1 MRLFIEEHTIEIKR
15 YDSSDC
21 KERTERFYQT
31 VHKVNVKDDTKEQQ
45 VERQGILLTNYVMTK
60 DR

>member
-1 MRLFIEEHTIEIKR
+1 MEELTTEIKR

-21 KERTERFYQT
+21 KEWTERFYHT
-31 VHKVNVKDDTKEQQ
+31 VHKVNAKDDTKEQQVERQ

-60 DR
+60 ER